1 MNAMT
6 NEETDTAL
14 ILEGEL
20 KRRVR
25 EVSVNIVR
33 EEVSKQMQAIF
44 TEQKT
49 KMMLEI
55 SLNVGQMLNLIEKEG
70 RKPLW
75 ESKPEDFGFDHK
87 ELNTHMVES
96 RTQK

>member
-1 MNAMT
+1 MN
-6 NEETDTAL
+6 NDEVDTAL

-25 EVSVNIVR
+25 EVSINIVR

-75 ESKPEDFGFDHK
+75 ESKPEDFCFDRK
-87 ELNTHMVES
+87 ELSTHMIEKGGS
-96 RTQK
+96 LK